1 PLRIGKHVLIKGT
14 SYIFGCTIEDDIFIE
29 HSVLIKKKINKL
41 VKRNGEIQRIR
52 FFLPMPSG
60 IDAIENL

>member
-1 PLRIGKHVLIKGT
+1 MNYLIPGLGESGKMSSSEPNSKID
-14 SYIFGCTIEDDIFIE
+14 FDD
-29 HSVLIKKKINKL
+29 SDDLIKKKINKL
-41 VKRNGEIQRIR
+41 VKRNGEVQRIR